1 MRSHP
6 VLSLLLL
13 TLAMGSPRAVLA
25 DDAPY
30 GPDALA
36 RLVEEVVVEVESI
49 RGLAFLR
56 PVPVRVVDSATVRAY
71 VLARVHEHLPADLI
85 RNEADVYADLGL
97 IDRSIDLLE
106 TMLELLQQ
114 EVAAFYDPEEEVVFL
129 LEHQPWSVAGVFLA
143 HELTHAL
150 DDQHFDLDRSVREDD
165 HENDR
170 ALAHAGAREGSGTAV
185 MTVYMTRAIRG
196 GLLSTD
202 ALSAAMAEQEHARD
216 AMQRA
221 PPVLQRAL
229 LAPYLLG
236 QHFVVRGRPARLWSA
251 SLPADLDTVLTR
263 LPESTEQLLHPEKYW
278 SDVDRD
284 PPLQVDLPPL
294 DAFVDEEWTIAG
306 EGTIGELDLACL
318 TGTCPVPSIVGAA
331 AGWTNPGAMGWA
343 GDRWRLLRRAERTIT
358 VWLLAW
364 DGEEDAAEFERDA
377 RLPEGTF
384 VRSEGRRT
392 VVIAGASADD
402 ALAMSAAVLRKST
415 VRVREP

>member
-1 MRSHP
+1 MRSNP
-6 VLSLLLL
+6 VLSMLLLIF
-13 TLAMGSPRAVLA
+13 AMGSARVGHA

-30 GPDALA
+30 EPDALA
-36 RLVEEVVVEVESI
+36 RLVEDVVVEVESI
-49 RGLAFLR
+49 RGLTFLR
-56 PVPVRVVDSATVRAY
+56 PVPVRVVDAATVRAY
-71 VLARVHEHLPADLI
+71 VLARVEEHLPADLL

-97 IDRSIDLLE
+97 IERSIDLLE

-114 EVAAFYDPEEEVVFL
+114 EVAAFYDPEEKIVFL
-129 LEHQPWSVAGVFLA
+129 LEHQPWSVAGTFLA

-150 DDQHFDLDRSVREDD
+150 DDQHFDLDHSLREDD

-185 MTVYMTRAIRG
+185 MTVYMTRAIRA
-196 GLLSTD
+196 GLLSAD
-202 ALSAAMAEQEHARD
+202 ALSAAMAEQERGRD
-216 AMQRA
+216 AMHRA

-251 SLPADLDTVLTR
+251 FLPADLDTVLTR

-278 SDVDRD
+278 SDDDRD
-284 PPLQVDLPPL
+284 PPLRIDLPPL
-294 DAFVDEEWTIAG
+294 DEFVSEDWTVAG

-318 TGTCPVPSIVGAA
+318 TGPCPVPSIVGAA
-331 AGWTNPGAMGWA
+331 TGWTNPGAMGWA
-343 GDRWRLLRRAERTIT
+343 GDRWRLLRRGERTIT

-364 DGEEDAAEFERDA
+364 DGDEDAAEFERDA
-377 RLPEGTF
+377 RLPEGTI

-392 VVIAGASADD
+392 VVIAGAGADD
-402 ALAMSAAVLRKST
+402 AIEMAAAVLQNST
-415 VRVREP
+415 LRVREP